1 MSERLIGTVTH
12 YFGGAGVAV
21 ISVTEGGLNQGD
33 SIHIVGHTSDFVEE
47 VTSMEVEHQ
56 KVQTARAGDE
66 IAVKVVARVRQHDQV
81 FKVEPTQEP

>member
-12 YFGGAGVAV
+12 YFGGPGVAV
-21 ISVTEGGLNQGD
+21 IQVTEGELHQGD
-33 SIHIVGHTSDFVEE
+33 TIRIVGHTSDFVEE

-66 IAVKVVARVRQHDQV
+66 IAVKVVERVRQHDQV
-81 FKVEPTQEP
+81 FKVEPT